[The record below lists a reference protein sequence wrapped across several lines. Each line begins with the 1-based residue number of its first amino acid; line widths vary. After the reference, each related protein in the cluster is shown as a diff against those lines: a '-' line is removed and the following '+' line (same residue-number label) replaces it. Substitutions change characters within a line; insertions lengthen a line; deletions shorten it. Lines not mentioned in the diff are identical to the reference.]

1 MKNYKIR
8 RVLMFVMLV
17 CVLMLSTGLGSM
29 ASPSTLIVGQGS
41 DVATLDPQLQGNMV
55 NMNVLINIFDTLVTR
70 DANMELAPG
79 LATSWKPISQTTWEF
94 KLRKGVTFHN
104 GEPFN
109 AESVKFSIERLLDPK
124 TNSPIVEL
132 KTVSRVDI
140 VDNYTVRIIT
150 SEPDPLLPA
159 KMVLFGGCIVPK
171 DYISKSGDAKFASQ
185 PIGTGPYQFVK
196 WIRDD
201 RVVLKANPSYWRGKP
216 AYDQLEFRAIPNAND
231 RVAALLTGEADIVA
245 NVPVDVVPQIQADKD
260 CKVLSVP
267 GLRVFYVG
275 LDSRTGPTADKR
287 VRQAMNMAVDVP
299 AIIENI
305 LGGHALQIAT
315 PVGQGMFGF
324 DPSIKPYPCDPTR
337 AKQLLAEAGYPNGFS
352 IDFAHPSGIYMKDY
366 EVAMAIVGQMAKV
379 GIKLNPVT
387 YEWGV
392 FLDKYRMDQLPA
404 ALFMGNF
411 AWTMDADNSVHFLF
425 RTGQM
430 YSRYSNKRVD
440 ELIDLESTTLDVAK
454 RKGAF
459 SEMLRILYDDAPW
472 IFLYQA
478 NELYGMRKDIEW
490 EPLMSQVMWMHGA
503 RPANTEG

>member
-1 MKNYKIR
+1 MQDRSIR
-8 RVLMFVMLV
+8 RTLCVVLLL
-17 CVLMLSTGLGSM
+17 CVLALGAGSGSM
-29 ASPSTLIVGQGS
+29 ASGNVLIVAQGG
-41 DVATLDPQLQGNMV
+41 DVTTLDPQLQGNMV
-55 NMNVLINIFDTLVTR
+55 TMNVVINIFDTLVTR

-79 LATSWKPISQTTWEF
+79 LATSWKVVNPTTWEF
-94 KLRKGVTFHN
+94 SLRRGVKFHN

-109 AESVKFSIERLLDPK
+109 AGSVKFSIDRLLDPK

-140 VDNYTVRIIT
+140 IDDYTVRIIT
-150 SEPDPLLPA
+150 SVPDPLLPA

-171 DYISKSGDAKFASQ
+171 DYITKNGDAQFARQ
-185 PIGTGPYQFVK
+185 PIGTGPYQLVK

-201 RVVLKANPSYWRGKP
+201 RVVLKANPSYWKGKP
-216 AYDQLEFRAIPNAND
+216 AYESLEFRSVPNAND
-231 RVAALLTGEADIVA
+231 RVAALLTGEADIIA
-245 NVPVDVVPQIQADKD
+245 NVPVDMVPRVEADRD
-260 CKVLSVP
+260 CGVLSVP

-275 LDSRTGPTADKR
+275 LDTRTGPTADKR
-287 VRQAMNMAVDVP
+287 VRQAMNMAVDIP
-299 AIIENI
+299 AIIKNI

-324 DPSIKPYPCDPTR
+324 DPSIKPYAHDLEK
-337 AKQLLAEAGYPNGFS
+337 AKKLLADAGYPNGFS

-366 EVAMAIVGQMAKV
+366 EVAMAIAGQLAKV
-379 GIKLNPVT
+379 GIKMNPVT

-392 FLDKYRMDQLPA
+392 FLDKYRLDQLPA
-404 ALFMGNF
+404 SLFMGNF
-411 AWTMDADNSVHFLF
+411 AWTMDADNSVNFLF

-440 ELIDLESTTLDVAK
+440 ELIDLESTTLDSAK
-454 RKGAF
+454 RKAAF
-459 SEMLRILYDDAPW
+459 SEMVRILHDDAPW

-478 NELYGMRKDIEW
+478 NELYGVRSGIEW

-503 RPANTEG
+503 RPSKGGK